1 MLGSAQCFQGPP
13 PMRNGRKPYF
23 ESGGIALYHG
33 DCVALADIW
42 VEADILVMD
51 PPYGM
56 RFVSG
61 HADTKRPI
69 ANDETTDA
77 REAVLALWGS
87 ERPAAVFGT
96 WKVPRPAGTRHR
108 LIWDKQDGS
117 GAGMGDLDAAF
128 GNSEEEIYLLGEWK
142 RGDRTRLPNVLRTS
156 SGMAFLATSIG
167 HPTPKPVDLMER
179 IIRAAPQG
187 TIADPFAGSGSTL
200 VAAKNLGRRAI
211 GVELDERYCEIAANR
226 LRQEVLAL

>member
-1 MLGSAQCFQGPP
+1 M
-13 PMRNGRKPYF
+13 NPYF
-23 ESGGIALYHG
+23 ESGRIVLYHG
-33 DCVALADIW
+33 DALELASLWVGAD
-42 VEADILVMD
+42 VLVMD

-56 RFVSG
+56 RFVSSK
-61 HADTKRPI
+61 TTQSRPI
-69 ANDETTDA
+69 ANDETTEV
-77 REAVLALWGS
+77 REAALALWGS

-200 VAAKNLGRRAI
+200 VAAKNLGRHAI
-211 GVELDERYCEIAANR
+211 GIELEERYCEIAAQR
-226 LRQEVLAL
+226 LSQEVLAL